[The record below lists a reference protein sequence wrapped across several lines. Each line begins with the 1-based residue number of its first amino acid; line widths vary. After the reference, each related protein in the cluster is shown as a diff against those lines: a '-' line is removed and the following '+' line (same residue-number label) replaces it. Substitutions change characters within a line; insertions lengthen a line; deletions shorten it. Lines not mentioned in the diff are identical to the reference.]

1 MIQKLRKRFIRIA
14 VLVLTL
20 AMVLVLGIVNMAN
33 LISVRNELSG
43 TLSVLAENMI
53 PTRGASGMPEGPKEP
68 DVPALPELPAPEAP
82 EAQEES
88 EEGDVEIVDMEE
100 AGRAFA
106 WMRERSRH
114 FRNMVIESSWFIVR
128 FDTEGEVRMR
138 NVSNLA
144 DTDQDTFEALARKAL
159 ESGNESGWIRDYCFT
174 VRDEGEWGKAVVVM
188 NCETRMEAVRK
199 LMLIS
204 AIACAGGILMAWLLV
219 RLFSWK
225 AIEPTIRNMEQQ
237 KRFITDASHELKTP
251 LTVIST
257 NMELL
262 KMETPDNPW
271 VRSTQKQTAAMRRL
285 VDELVYLSRMEEEH
299 PALTMETLNPGAML
313 RETAEP
319 FQAMAEFGGKEMNV
333 AADDSLRITGDRA
346 SLQRLMST
354 LLDNA
359 VKYAPEGGEIFAE
372 VSPEGKSVVIRV
384 SNTVEKPLTK
394 EQCAQLFNRFYR
406 ADASRNKDKQSGF
419 GIGLSIAAAIAE
431 KHGGTMDARME
442 EEKLVITARL
452 PRDHKPDLPLMT
464 A

>member
-53 PTRGASGMPEGPKEP
+53 PVRGASGMPEGPKEP

-82 EAQEES
+82 EAQEAS

-174 VRDEGEWGKAVVVM
+174 VRDEGEWGKAVVVR
-188 NCETRMEAVRK
+188 NCETRREAVRK

-204 AIACAGGILMAWLLV
+204 AIACAGGIL
-219 RLFSWK
+219 FK
-225 AIEPTIRNMEQQ
+225 
-237 KRFITDASHELKTP
+237 DA
-251 LTVIST
+251 
-257 NMELL
+257 
-262 KMETPDNPW
+262 
-271 VRSTQKQTAAMRRL
+271 
-285 VDELVYLSRMEEEH
+285 Y
-299 PALTMETLNPGAML
+299 
-313 RETAEP
+313 
-319 FQAMAEFGGKEMNV
+319 
-333 AADDSLRITGDRA
+333 SL
-346 SLQRLMST
+346 
-354 LLDNA
+354 
-359 VKYAPEGGEIFAE
+359 
-372 VSPEGKSVVIRV
+372 EGKLWP
-384 SNTVEKPLTK
+384 T
-394 EQCAQLFNRFYR
+394 
-406 ADASRNKDKQSGF
+406 
-419 GIGLSIAAAIAE
+419 
-431 KHGGTMDARME
+431 
-442 EEKLVITARL
+442 
-452 PRDHKPDLPLMT
+452 
-464 A
+464 